1 MAHPRLLDAE
11 KSALMIIDIQ
21 EAFRSVIPDFPLLA
35 SRAST
40 AVRGFQLLDRP
51 VVITEQYPKGLGH
64 TAEEIRLT
72 LPDDFEFVEKSEF
85 SGCLG
90 GIVEDLRSRGIGQ
103 VAVCG
108 IEAHICVNQTVHG
121 LLDQGFDVHILADA
135 VASRTDEN
143 RAIALAK
150 MSSSGAVL
158 SSIEMALFE
167 LLRDSKHD
175 KFREVQNLIK

>member
-1 MAHPRLLDAE
+1 MAHPRLLDVDR
-11 KSALMIIDIQ
+11 SALMVIDIQ

-40 AVRGFQLLDRP
+40 AVRGFQLMDRP
-51 VVITEQYPKGLGH
+51 IVITEQYPKGLGH
-64 TAEEIRLT
+64 TAEEIRLA
-72 LPDDFEFVEKSEF
+72 LSDDFEFVEKSEF

-90 GIVEDLRSRGIGQ
+90 GIVDDFRSRGVSH

-108 IEAHICVNQTVHG
+108 IESHICVNQTVHG

-158 SSIEMALFE
+158 SSVEMALFE
-167 LLRDSKHD
+167 LLRDSKHE
-175 KFREVQNLIK
+175 KFKEMQSLIK